1 MWIRID
7 GAKLRDIRSAKG
19 MTAAILSD
27 KSGVAEST
35 IVDLEQGKRD
45 RALEK
50 SWMKIAAALDVRPS
64 ELEKKEPAAPAQGSE
79 GPGAV
84 AS

>member
-7 GAKLRDIRSAKG
+7 GSKLRDIRSAKG
-19 MTAAILSD
+19 LTASQLAD

-35 IVDLEQGKRD
+35 IVDLENGKRD

-50 SWMKIAAALDVRPS
+50 SWFKLSHALDVKPS
-64 ELEKKEPAAPAQGSE
+64 ELEKKEPKVDGTAGQAATA
-79 GPGAV
+79 
-84 AS
+84 

>member
-7 GAKLRDIRSAKG
+7 GSKLRDLRSAKG
-19 MTAAILSD
+19 MTASQLAD

-35 IVDLEQGKRD
+35 IVDLENGKRD

-50 SWMKIAAALDVRPS
+50 SWFKLATALEVAPK
-64 ELEKKEPAAPAQGSE
+64 ELEKKDVKSAEGSE
-79 GPGAV
+79 KGDKAT
-84 AS
+84 A

>member
-7 GAKLRDIRSAKG
+7 GSKLRDIRSAKS
-19 MTAAILSD
+19 MTASQLSD

-50 SWMKIAAALDVRPS
+50 SWFKLAAALDVPPR
-64 ELEKKEPAAPAQGSE
+64 ELEKKDVKSAEGSE
-79 GPGAV
+79 AGGKAT
-84 AS
+84 A